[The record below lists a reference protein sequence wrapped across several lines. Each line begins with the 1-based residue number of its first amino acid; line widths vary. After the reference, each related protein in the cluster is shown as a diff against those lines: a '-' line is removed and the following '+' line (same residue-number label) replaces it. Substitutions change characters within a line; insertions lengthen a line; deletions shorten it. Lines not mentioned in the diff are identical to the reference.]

1 MTKSGFSDLFLPGPA
16 CTSNC
21 GGHTIYDPS
30 ASSASQDLGETFDI
44 EYGDGST
51 VSGEQYSD
59 TVSVA
64 GLTVCSD
71 FVLDISCL
79 TVRQAT
85 DQTLGVAT
93 EYSSSLAVGQ
103 FPPDG
108 ILGLAFESIS
118 AYPASPVFQ
127 SLVSD
132 DQATEAA
139 FSFKL
144 ATSGSE
150 LYLGGANTDLYTGDF
165 SYAPVTNQVSC
176 RSGVSSTIT
185 DIDWS
190 GFLGGRDGCHCG

>member
-1 MTKSGFSDLFLPGPA
+1 MPGPG
-16 CTSNC
+16 CTTNC
-21 GGHTIYDPS
+21 DGHTIYNPS
-30 ASSASQDLGETFDI
+30 DSSTSQDLGQTFNI
-44 EYGDGST
+44 QYGDGSE

-64 GLTVCSD
+64 GLTVCSV
-71 FVLDISCL
+71 FVLDISYL

-108 ILGLAFESIS
+108 LLGLAFESIS
-118 AYPASPVFQ
+118 AYPASPVFET
-127 SLVSD
+127 LVSQGQTD
-132 DQATEAA
+132 EAA

-144 ATSGSE
+144 AASGSE
-150 LYLGGANTDLYTGDF
+150 LYLGGANTDLFTGDF
-165 SYAPVTNQVSC
+165 SYTPVTNQVSC
-176 RSGVSSTIT
+176 RPGVSSTIT

-190 GFLGGRDGCHCG
+190 GFLGGQDGCHCG